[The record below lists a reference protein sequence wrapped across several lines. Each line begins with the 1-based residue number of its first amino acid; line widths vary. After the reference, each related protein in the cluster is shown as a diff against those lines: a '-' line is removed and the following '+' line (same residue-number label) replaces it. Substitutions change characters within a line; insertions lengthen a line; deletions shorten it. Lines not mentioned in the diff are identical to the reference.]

1 MPTVDSTIWADKHRP
16 DTLSD
21 VRGNEQTVDL
31 LSQWVDDDSVPNL
44 LFAGPAGTGKTASA
58 VAFAKDKFG
67 DAWQDHFLQLNA
79 SDDRGIDVV
88 RNEIKKFARLSTV
101 SDYQFKLIFLDES
114 DSLCLPPGTEVVTGY
129 PSSPEVKPIEEVA
142 KNSEPIPSVDFETN
156 ELQSDRGKMLET
168 GTAEFYDIEFA
179 DGREVTA
186 STHHP
191 FFVVGENEELQEI
204 EVQDLSPGDEIADFR
219 DEIGVVECEVCGD
232 WTGNSRYCSM
242 ACKNDGHSELMKD
255 PSVNHT
261 KGKDRPQE
269 VGKRIS
275 EALSGDVMA
284 EENNPNWN
292 GDWHGPSMSEVSQEK
307 YEEWCANIS
316 EACRGKELTR
326 EHREAIAHGVMQ
338 AFNGEVSDEYEYQ
351 EHYRELYLPDE
362 GCVECEI
369 CNKECEV
376 GGRDGIYV
384 HHIDGDRENNKSENL
399 MAVCPFCHNMICHDK
414 REKFIEVGWKENENR
429 PDPQS
434 VSDGGRRV
442 VDTVEVESVAFSHSG
457 KAYNITMEGTP
468 NFMLANGLL
477 THNTRD
483 AQPALRR
490 IMEDYSDR
498 TRFILS
504 CNFPSQ
510 IIDPIQSRCSVL
522 RFEPLADAEM
532 ESMLEEVLL
541 KEDVTAK
548 HDQIEQ
554 IVSHAD
560 GDARTAMHT
569 LQSAVVDG
577 AVKDGAIEA
586 LTAFPDESEVRELLN
601 MAVQGDDEC
610 MARVDEMLNNGVDVS
625 LLLEQFVDA
634 VRETDELPADARM
647 KMLDKIG
654 ECEYRVTHGSNPRIQ
669 MHSLLADIRV
679 ARHLSLRPYQQAHNG
694 GASK

>member
-16 DTLSD
+16 DTLSH

-88 RNEIKKFARLSTV
+88 RNEIKQFARLSTV

-114 DSLCLPPGTEVVTGY
+114 DSL
-129 PSSPEVKPIEEVA
+129 
-142 KNSEPIPSVDFETN
+142 
-156 ELQSDRGKMLET
+156 
-168 GTAEFYDIEFA
+168 
-179 DGREVTA
+179 
-186 STHHP
+186 
-191 FFVVGENEELQEI
+191 
-204 EVQDLSPGDEIADFR
+204 
-219 DEIGVVECEVCGD
+219 
-232 WTGNSRYCSM
+232 
-242 ACKNDGHSELMKD
+242 
-255 PSVNHT
+255 
-261 KGKDRPQE
+261 
-269 VGKRIS
+269 
-275 EALSGDVMA
+275 
-284 EENNPNWN
+284 
-292 GDWHGPSMSEVSQEK
+292 
-307 YEEWCANIS
+307 
-316 EACRGKELTR
+316 
-326 EHREAIAHGVMQ
+326 
-338 AFNGEVSDEYEYQ
+338 
-351 EHYRELYLPDE
+351 
-362 GCVECEI
+362 
-369 CNKECEV
+369 
-376 GGRDGIYV
+376 
-384 HHIDGDRENNKSENL
+384 
-399 MAVCPFCHNMICHDK
+399 
-414 REKFIEVGWKENENR
+414 
-429 PDPQS
+429 
-434 VSDGGRRV
+434 
-442 VDTVEVESVAFSHSG
+442 
-457 KAYNITMEGTP
+457 
-468 NFMLANGLL
+468 
-477 THNTRD
+477 TRD

-522 RFEPLADAEM
+522 RFEPLADAQM

-548 HDQIEQ
+548 HDQIEK

-560 GDARTAMHT
+560 GDARTAVHT

-586 LTAFPDESEVRELLN
+586 LTAFPAEEEVRELLN

-654 ECEYRVTHGSNPRIQ
+654 ECEYRVTHGSNPRVQ

-679 ARHLSLRPYQQAHNG
+679 ARHLSLRPYQEAHEG
-694 GASK
+694 SR